1 MVGNYISSNDLQWRA
16 ISSSYAS
23 WTPGACFGMCNKTV
37 QALPMIDQN
46 TFLSKSIIFIHTL
59 GPKQGSNFMV
69 LHNPYLHGLGLG
81 CSPYAQPLKQGQE
94 NYQRYTLK
102 DNLGQPSDP

>member
-1 MVGNYISSNDLQWRA
+1 MAGHFLIIRFLDSWSMFRHVQQDS
-16 ISSSYAS
+16 AS
-23 WTPGACFGMCNKTV
+23 PPDV
-37 QALPMIDQN
+37 DQN

-69 LHNPYLHGLGLG
+69 LHNPYFHGLGLG